1 VPDEVAGASQNSV
14 GVGQEGAAI
23 EAEVTG
29 LRKRLRGKGRPGAVS
44 QCARTLSTV
53 LTRCRTIRGRPAPL
67 PKSCLAPPK
76 PDLRCAD
83 HKKRG
88 VPTVRDLVL
97 AIPAVDHPEPAGF
110 PASSLFKS
118 GGEGI
123 SHLVAR

>member
-1 VPDEVAGASQNSV
+1 VRENAIDSAYPLQNDSRASGAFS
-14 GVGQEGAAI
+14 
-23 EAEVTG
+23 
-29 LRKRLRGKGRPGAVS
+29 K
-44 QCARTLSTV
+44 
-53 LTRCRTIRGRPAPL
+53 IR
-67 PKSCLAPPK
+67 LAPPK

-83 HKKRG
+83 HQKRG